1 MFSNIKHRKTNRYL
15 FGRVLHIDGDKE
27 LLDKCLS
34 LYKDLGV
41 SAIGVCLKE
50 EQMYIYIEAML
61 SYSVENRVL
70 SMWKTKT
77 LNKTIGLPW
86 WP

>member
-1 MFSNIKHRKTNRYL
+1 
-15 FGRVLHIDGDKE
+15 
-27 LLDKCLS
+27 
-34 LYKDLGV
+34 
-41 SAIGVCLKE
+41 
-50 EQMYIYIEAML
+50 ML